1 LKRAAINQPQP
12 WRHYAW
18 SAGLVAIATVLGFPL
33 RSFINPINLVMLY
46 LLVVVIAAIRLGRRP
61 AIVASLLSVV
71 AFNYIFVPPY
81 YTYVVSDA
89 QFLLTLAA
97 LLGVGIVISTLT
109 AQARDQVGAAQRQ
122 ATQTAV
128 LYELSR
134 DLAAAAEPEGIAQII
149 VNHIHQIFKGQAT
162 ILLPG
167 PDQENLQP
175 CLKNTAFAFDKN
187 EAAVAMWTFQHNQP
201 AGHGTDTLGGV
212 KGLYLPLET
221 AHHVIGV
228 LGIHPAPEAGPL
240 TPEQRRLLESFANQ
254 AAQAIRRVQLA
265 DEASQAQ
272 LLRETEKLQTALLNS
287 ISHDLRTPLASIT
300 GALSSLRD
308 DAAVLDV
315 ADRSVLISTAW
326 EQAYRLNNLVG
337 NLLEM
342 TRLESGAMRVKKE
355 ACDIQDL
362 VGVALTQLEHR
373 LDNRTIEVDMPDS
386 LPLVP
391 LDFVLMVQVLVNVLD
406 NALKYSPVDRPVNI
420 AAYVA
425 GGELAIEVIDQG
437 LGIPEKELASIFDK
451 FYRLPRSDGV
461 SGTGLGL
468 SISKGIVEAHG
479 GRIWSK
485 NKEAGGTTVTITLP
499 LEFAPAEVK

>member
-1 LKRAAINQPQP
+1 
-12 WRHYAW
+12 
-18 SAGLVAIATVLGFPL
+18 
-33 RSFINPINLVMLY
+33 
-46 LLVVVIAAIRLGRRP
+46 
-61 AIVASLLSVV
+61 
-71 AFNYIFVPPY
+71 
-81 YTYVVSDA
+81 
-89 QFLLTLAA
+89 
-97 LLGVGIVISTLT
+97 
-109 AQARDQVGAAQRQ
+109 
-122 ATQTAV
+122 
-128 LYELSR
+128 
-134 DLAAAAEPEGIAQII
+134 
-149 VNHIHQIFKGQAT
+149 
-162 ILLPG
+162 
-167 PDQENLQP
+167 
-175 CLKNTAFAFDKN
+175 
-187 EAAVAMWTFQHNQP
+187 
-201 AGHGTDTLGGV
+201 
-212 KGLYLPLET
+212 
-221 AHHVIGV
+221 
-228 LGIHPAPEAGPL
+228 
-240 TPEQRRLLESFANQ
+240 
-254 AAQAIRRVQLA
+254 
-265 DEASQAQ
+265 
-272 LLRETEKLQTALLNS
+272 
-287 ISHDLRTPLASIT
+287 
-300 GALSSLRD
+300 
-308 DAAVLDV
+308 
-315 ADRSVLISTAW
+315 VLISTAW